1 MASDKPR
8 FLVSR
13 TYQITTPES
22 AEHGNFA
29 EDGFIFQDETMS
41 LEEAV
46 RNLRDCCYLS
56 SAPIRSLDDLT
67 RREWASTEPVP
78 DYSNGN
84 DQTDSVH
91 IRRLNG
97 DVLSPEQLYR
107 LFKLSG
113 LI

>member
-22 AEHGNFA
+22 VEHGDFA
-29 EDGFIFQDETMS
+29 EDGYVFQDEAMS
-41 LEEAV
+41 LEETV
-46 RNLRDCCYLS
+46 RELRDCSHLS
-56 SAPIRSLDDLT
+56 SAPIRSPDDLMG
-67 RREWASTEPVP
+67 REWANTEPVP

-97 DVLSPEQLYR
+97 DVPSPEQLYR